1 MIELWKTRNIVK
13 TLVFVIALYLDK
25 FQTVLSCKIVVNE
38 AECIDM
44 SFFLSKP
51 QNVGTVC
58 LVIPNSW
65 NLCCVLPQLTIKQH
79 EQPHFSQNILIK
91 ESQVGW

>member
-1 MIELWKTRNIVK
+1 MKDKKHNKNSSLCYCSIQ
-13 TLVFVIALYLDK
+13 YLNK
-25 FQTVLSCKIVVNE
+25 FQTVSSCKIVVNE

-58 LVIPNSW
+58 LVIPNRW
-65 NLCCVLPQLTIKQH
+65 NLCCVLPQLTNKQH